1 LPVKTG
7 VSGLF
12 LVTASIRL
20 NAGQR
25 DSDGP
30 RPRFLPTPLINARA
44 AVLNRQFCQDL
55 SRTARKVLYGVLAFY
70 TLGHPEKPIF
80 AFRETLLPE
89 TLLDSRASLYRGL
102 QEAED
107 KGYLRREQVRTWGS
121 RCYGQ
126 FSRSHIFLLDKA
138 LVMLGLESPKAHWGA
153 TTEIPV
159 NDPEKVQTVDFS
171 QKTPDGWEESKC
183 ALDSFTASVFP
194 THPVAAGEGW
204 DTPAEDAA
212 ASDMT
217 RHVPTAPTELIEA
230 WEASRSEWQDDA
242 SGWEADCAPREL
254 AAALPCTSYP
264 QAPSRSVR
272 HGLQESELTL
282 DLQLKGQLPT
292 REQIPEPSSLK
303 DSNEKSI
310 DPHTKLPQD
319 VLPLMKLGVSKTLIY
334 TLMAYA
340 KRQGQ
345 QGALGAAVKLFWQHI
360 ESLRGRSVFAY
371 LRKVLSQ
378 KRDYAYLLKQ
388 QSADE
393 IEGVLTASASTRLA
407 EKLAYVLQRSD
418 GFQVRDAEGHV
429 VGTIRSNGE
438 TGYVDGFNSKRGR
451 FAIPANLRFM
461 QAIEEGRF
469 HLRNVQA
476 LG

>member
-1 LPVKTG
+1 MTPGPV
-7 VSGLF
+7 
-12 LVTASIRL
+12 
-20 NAGQR
+20 
-25 DSDGP
+25 
-30 RPRFLPTPLINARA
+30 PRFLPAPLINARA

-264 QAPSRSVR
+264 QVPCPTVR
-272 HGLQESELTL
+272 HGLQESEPTL

-292 REQIPEPSSLK
+292 REQIPDPSSLK

-345 QGALGAAVKLFWQHI
+345 QGALGAAVKLFWPYI
-360 ESLRGRSVFAY
+360 EGLRGRSVFAY
-371 LRKVLSQ
+371 LRKILSQ
-378 KRDYAYLLKQ
+378 KRDFKHLLNQQTATELDGQLTPHATTRLQEKLTLLLSRCHGWLARNAEGRVLGTLQVRGENAY
-388 QSADE
+388 
-393 IEGVLTASASTRLA
+393 IEGFDPR
-407 EKLAYVLQRSD
+407 
-418 GFQVRDAEGHV
+418 
-429 VGTIRSNGE
+429 
-438 TGYVDGFNSKRGR
+438 RGR
-451 FAIPANLRFM
+451 VAIPVNLRFM
-461 QAIEEGRF
+461 QAVEEGRL
-469 HLRNVQA
+469 HLRP
-476 LG
+476 L